1 MAMASGAGPAAYDA
15 GGANRHPHSASA
27 PVFAPASGAVLLRK
41 PESAM
46 EPARADPGWMVP
58 TLVRPQAERAMPRAW
73 TELQRMLG
81 FSQAGSTMASALSGA
96 RPDIRR
102 RRGW

>member
-15 GGANRHPHSASA
+15 GGANRHPHSGGAR
-27 PVFAPASGAVLLRK
+27 VFAPASGAVLLAT

-46 EPARADPGWMVP
+46 DPARAGPGWRVSK
-58 TLVRPQAERAMPRAW
+58 LVRPQAERAMPRAR
-73 TELQRMLG
+73 TALQRMLG

-96 RPDIRR
+96 RADIRR